1 MTRELKR
8 SPATLCTNS
17 SPMKHG
23 LQNNLQPIN
32 RNPSVLE
39 STTLQNTEF
48 QITISKAIKV
58 NLIDNYKWKKEREK
72 NKKCGH
78 PNQTI

>member
-8 SPATLCTNS
+8 SPATLCINS
-17 SPMKHG
+17 SPMKLG
-23 LQNNLQPIN
+23 LQNNLQHIN

-58 NLIDNYKWKKEREK
+58 NLIDNYK
-72 NKKCGH
+72 
-78 PNQTI
+78 